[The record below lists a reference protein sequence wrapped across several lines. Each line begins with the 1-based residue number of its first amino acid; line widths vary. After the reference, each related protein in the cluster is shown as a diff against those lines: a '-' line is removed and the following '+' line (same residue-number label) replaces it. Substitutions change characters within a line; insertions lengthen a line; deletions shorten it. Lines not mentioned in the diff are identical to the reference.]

1 MSKPLIRA
9 DNLHKKYLGRTV
21 LSGTSFEIVP
31 GTFTTLLGANGA
43 GKSTLLRLVAG
54 AEFPD
59 LGEVHFKDLP
69 VQNWNLPHKRDLF
82 YINENIHIESSL
94 TMEKFVLRFKEFF
107 PRWHESFF
115 RQMVKDRQL
124 DLTRHYLQYS
134 RGQKM
139 QFNLIVALAA
149 CPEVLLLDEITSVM
163 DVYARR
169 YFLGLL
175 HRFCQGGKTVV
186 MTTNIIS
193 ELQFYTTD
201 LLLLQ
206 DGKLKL
212 QGKLHEVK
220 GGFLKLRFPPGLQHP
235 FLSCPWLKWAGINQ
249 DGSDNYLIDEVRAQG
264 LKIPAE
270 YLDPRETTLE
280 DVFIYHYGEHVG
292 DAPVKEATDED
303 AA

>member
-1 MSKPLIRA
+1 VNKPILQVRGV
-9 DNLHKKYLGRTV
+9 HKKYQERAV
-21 LSGTSFEIVP
+21 LQGAGFDILP

-43 GKSTLLRLVAG
+43 GKSTLLRLIAG

-59 LGEVHFKDLP
+59 QGEVFFKELP
-69 VQNWNLPHKRDLF
+69 VHNWNLPHKSDLF
-82 YINENIHIESSL
+82 YINENIQLESSL
-94 TMEKFVLRFKEFF
+94 KMAEFVSQFRQFF
-107 PRWHESFF
+107 PRWHEAFF
-115 RQMVKDRQL
+115 RQMVKDRNL
-124 DLTRHYLQYS
+124 DLNCHYHQYS

-139 QFNLIVALAA
+139 QFNLMVALSAG
-149 CPEVLLLDEITSVM
+149 PEVLLLDEITSVM

-193 ELQFYTTD
+193 ELQYYTTD

-212 QGKLHEVK
+212 QGKLHEVQ
-220 GGFLKLRFPPGLQHP
+220 GGFLKFRFPAGLQHP
-235 FLSCPWLKWAGINQ
+235 FLSCPWLKWAGINS
-249 DGSDNYLIDEVRAQG
+249 DGSDNFLLDEARART
-264 LKIPAE
+264 LEVPAE
-270 YLDPRETTLE
+270 YLDTRETTLE
-280 DVFIYHYGEHVG
+280 DVFVFHYGAHVG
-292 DAPVKEATDED
+292 EGSFEN